1 MKNNESKEIILI
13 VDDNELNLEI
23 LKLILQDDFKDF
35 KIITTNNGYDA
46 LKKVEAKKPAV
57 ILLNFMMPGIDGL
70 EVCQILRKKTETKDI
85 PIIFT
90 SGCPKD
96 ELEFLESCGA
106 DFVQLPFITNKL
118 VTCIKRNLH

>member
-1 MKNNESKEIILI
+1 MKEKESKEIILI

-23 LKLILQDDFKDF
+23 LKLILEDEFNNFQ
-35 KIITTNNGYDA
+35 IIITNNGYEA
-46 LKKVEAKKPAV
+46 LKKVEAKKPAI

-70 EVCQILRKKTETKDI
+70 EVCHILKKKTATKDI

-96 ELEFLESCGA
+96 ELEFLEICGA
-106 DFVQLPFITNKL
+106 DFVQLPFITKEL
-118 VTCIKRNLH
+118 ITCIKKNLQ